1 MDRGTPLWKVWWVYG
16 APVACAVFLLVVLA
30 EELRLASR
38 PAWADLLDAV
48 RLAMFWLWCWPAWI
62 CAGNVVRRVWTP
74 LARVMLAVGF
84 AFMVVI

>member
-16 APVACAVFLLVVLA
+16 APVACAVLLLVYLA
-30 EELRLASR
+30 EELRLAHR
-38 PAWADLLDAV
+38 PGWADLLDAV
-48 RLAMFWLWCWPAWI
+48 RLAAFWLWCWLAWR
-62 CAGNVVRRVWTP
+62 CARNVERQAWTP